1 MESTTTTAPIEQ
13 TTPVAPSTTET
24 TSSSSSSSSSAAAA
38 SGNVTDLHLIPSI
51 YVGDLLPDVNEENLF
66 EAFGK
71 IGRIFSIRVLRDY
84 ATGRSLGYA
93 YVNFERQ
100 EDADS
105 AISNLNYSL
114 IKGRP
119 CRVSPVRHDP
129 TTRRLPDSNVFV
141 KNLPKTFTAQK
152 LTDLF
157 SKFGKIISCKIE
169 YNRKNISRGFGFVQF
184 EAPEC
189 ARNAIAE
196 MNDFE
201 LEPGFKIEV
210 VPFKSYADRLSEGTV
225 LPPEKTFTRIYI
237 KNIPEDFTG
246 DEFRAL
252 FGQCGEI
259 ISFSLPHKSGGFFGF
274 CNYKTH
280 EAAQRA
286 VDELDKKEVKGRVLS
301 ISRAYTE
308 YERIHTQNRKYRRY
322 NYARHKFPPHY
333 GMAAQP
339 HFQQMPPQAP
349 QQQVQQVQ
357 QVIPQQVQQQQ
368 QQQRRQAAPQQQ
380 QVQQGGIVPQKGGKG
395 QHNFSNTNL
404 YVSNL
409 DKELTEE
416 ALAQIFEKFGGL
428 KSVKVIRDVNGESR
442 GFGYVSYF
450 APQDAQQAAIS
461 TNNTCIIKNA
471 IQVSFARYKK
481 KYVNGKKM
489 APAHNQQQ
497 QQQRMDKAPQQQ
509 QQVPPPQQQQQEE
522 EKMEEEEKGVIGEFL
537 FKIAF
542 DLFNDEGVS
551 GKVTGMILDS
561 LRPSELRALKSNEEM
576 AKAKI
581 AEAKNFLDMNQ
592 K

>member
-1 MESTTTTAPIEQ
+1 METTTAAPIEQ
-13 TTPVAPSTTET
+13 TTPVDVVPPTTPESTTP
-24 TSSSSSSSSSAAAA
+24 AAAA
-38 SGNVTDLHLIPSI
+38 AAAAAGTVTDLHLIPSI
-51 YVGDLLPDVNEENLF
+51 YVGDLLPDVTEENLF

-71 IGRIFSIRVLRDY
+71 IGKIYSIRVLRDY
-84 ATGRSLGYA
+84 VTGRSLGYA

-105 AISNLNYSL
+105 AITNLNYSL

-157 SKFGKIISCKIE
+157 TKFGKIISCKIE

-201 LEPGFKIEV
+201 VEPGFKIEV
-210 VPFKSYADRLSEGTV
+210 VPFKSYQDRLTEGTV

-237 KNIPEDFTG
+237 KNIPEDFTS

-252 FGQCGEI
+252 FGQYGEI

-286 VDELDKKEVKGRVLS
+286 VDELDKKELKGRVLS

-308 YERIHTQNRKYRRY
+308 YERVHTQNRKYRRY

-333 GMAAQP
+333 AMGQP
-339 HFQQMPPQAP
+339 HFQQMPPQQQGQQQQVPPQQQMAP
-349 QQQVQQVQ
+349 QQQG
-357 QVIPQQVQQQQ
+357 
-368 QQQRRQAAPQQQ
+368 QQRRAAAPQQQ
-380 QVQQGGIVPQKGGKG
+380 QQMLAPQQGQQQQGVPQKGGKG

-481 KYVNGKKM
+481 KFVNGKKM
-489 APAHNQQQ
+489 PPHQQGQQQ
-497 QQQRMDKAPQQQ
+497 QQQRMEKGAPQQQ
-509 QQVPPPQQQQQEE
+509 VQEEIHEE
-522 EKMEEEEKGVIGEFL
+522 EKMEEEEKGAIGEFL

-542 DLFNDEGVS
+542 EQFNDEGVS